1 MMELTKTHS
10 VILFI
15 YFVTLLRLSEG
26 RLYLLIKKDNLHFE
40 VLLIFFVYIIKL
52 RSSVPYLIR
61 YKSQKYIGGI
71 PTETFISQQPKSLE
85 S

>member
-1 MMELTKTHS
+1 MMELTKTRS

-40 VLLIFFVYIIKL
+40 VLLIFFKCIHNKITQY
-52 RSSVPYLIR
+52 SSLPEY
-61 YKSQKYIGGI
+61 
-71 PTETFISQQPKSLE
+71 F
-85 S
+85 